1 MLQQCARD
9 FPELEGVLEPSL
21 GEDDKLDPLDVL
33 KSSNVELRK
42 LAGSKAPS
50 TRYTEDF
57 ALSEK
62 AKLAAEYSAAST
74 SVSDAMS

>member
-1 MLQQCARD
+1 MLEQCARD
-9 FPELEGVLEPSL
+9 FPELEGLFQFSS
-21 GEDDKLDPLDVL
+21 GEDDKNDLLDVL

-42 LAGSKAPS
+42 LAGSKAPG

-62 AKLAAEYSAAST
+62 AKLAAEYSAASA